1 MIPFWEF
8 HLRAHLS
15 FVIVSV
21 VIVFLLCFYSPEW
34 WYLSQS
40 TFAPHVHIGWQPMV
54 PTALD
59 VPEVFVT
66 WSLFSFSFKHWLLT
80 CLHCGSPCYE
90 VVSNRVFS
98 VCLQKMWLKYLT
110 KTLIAHLVENLEY
123 CLIGEVATKIG
134 ITTLLKNR
142 KCVRSAVALRSTR
155 WQGWAAMPWQ
165 NVLQKKYIYLVT
177 CNKWHTRSSFW

>member
-1 MIPFWEF
+1 MLIPF
-8 HLRAHLS
+8 LGVSSASS
-15 FVIVSV
+15 FVICCFCCCCYFFCF
-21 VIVFLLCFYSPEW
+21 VFLLSPEW
-34 WYLSQS
+34 WDLPQS
-40 TFAPHVHIGWQPMV
+40 TFIPHVHIGWQPMV

-66 WSLFSFSFKHWLLT
+66 WSLFCFSFKHWLIT
-80 CLHCGSPCYE
+80 CLQFGSPCYE

-155 WQGWAAMPWQ
+155 WHGWAAMPWQ
-165 NVLQKKYIYLVT
+165 NILQKNIFIVY
-177 CNKWHTRSSFW
+177 